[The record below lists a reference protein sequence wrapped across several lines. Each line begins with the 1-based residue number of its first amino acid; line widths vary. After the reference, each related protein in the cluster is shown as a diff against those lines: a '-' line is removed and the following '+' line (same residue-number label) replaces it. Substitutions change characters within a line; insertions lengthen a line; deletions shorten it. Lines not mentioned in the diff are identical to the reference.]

1 MSLRTGKLLMDCFKR
16 SAQWRELQDEELVK
30 LKKVM
35 KTIMDDIVSVCD
47 KNNLNYILFYGTA
60 LGAIRH
66 KGYIPWDDDIDLAM
80 PREDYE
86 AFLKIAEKELGD
98 KYYVRAASK
107 GDPIAVPTCHVK
119 LKGTKYVN
127 YSDLVAL
134 ENEPEYVKCI
144 YVDIF
149 PLDNASN
156 IHFIRRIDGIISLL
170 ILFFISCVSV
180 KDSVKIMQEKG
191 VQLSKKEKKSFR
203 VKVMLGNI
211 FGIINKVRWYR
222 LYDKFVKKN
231 KNNDSK
237 YVTCYVGG
245 KTIERGTY
253 LRDKILLT
261 SYAEFEGTNYRIS
274 KDYDYYLKHTY
285 GDWRVIPNKEHQD
298 IHPIFE
304 LDFNDNQ

>member
-16 SAQWRELQDEELVK
+16 SAEWKDLQGEELVK

-35 KTIMDDIVSVCD
+35 KTIMDDIVAVCD
-47 KNNLNYILFYGTA
+47 KNNINYILFYGTA

-80 PREDYE
+80 PRKDYE
-86 AFLKIAEKELGD
+86 MFLKIAGKELGD
-98 KYYVRAASK
+98 KYYIRAASK

-134 ENEPEYVKCI
+134 ENEPEYAKCI

-156 IHFIRRIDGIISLL
+156 IHLIRRIDGIISLL
-170 ILFFISCVSV
+170 ILFFISCVSIKNAV
-180 KDSVKIMQEKG
+180 KYLKEKG
-191 VQLSKKEKKSFR
+191 VQLSREEKDAFR
-203 VKVMLGNI
+203 LKVTLGKI
-211 FGIINKVRWYR
+211 FGIIDMVKWYR

-231 KNNDSK
+231 HNNKSRF
-237 YVTCYVGG
+237 VTCYVGD
-245 KTIERGTY
+245 KTIEKGTY
-253 LRDKILLT
+253 LREKILQT
-261 SYAEFEGTNYRIS
+261 SIAEFEGTNYRIS

-285 GDWRVIPNKEHQD
+285 GDWRVVPNKDHQQ

-304 LDFNDNQ
+304 LDFNNN